1 METPDDLPVGAVSVE
16 NGQFVW
22 ETLESKNVAKS
33 FSFMLEAR
41 FGHQGQGSP
50 KKQSDKQENIE
61 ELNKNRQGTELNLM
75 QAEEKNETIVLQ
87 DINLK
92 VSFLLFNAPLDK
104 SWRVVCNRGNR
115 WIWKNKPSKRNNW

>member
-1 METPDDLPVGAVSVE
+1 MWQKASASCLKQDLDIKV
-16 NGQFVW
+16 
-22 ETLESKNVAKS
+22 K
-33 FSFMLEAR
+33 
-41 FGHQGQGSP
+41 GSP

-104 SWRVVCNRGNR
+104 SWRNCMQS
-115 WIWKNKPSKRNNW
+115 WEPLDLEKQA